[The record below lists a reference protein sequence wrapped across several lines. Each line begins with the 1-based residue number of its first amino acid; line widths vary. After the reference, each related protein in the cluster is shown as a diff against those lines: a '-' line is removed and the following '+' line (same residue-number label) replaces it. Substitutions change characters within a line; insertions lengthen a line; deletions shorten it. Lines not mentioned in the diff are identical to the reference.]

1 MFRTTLKSLWSRKRR
16 LIGTGLAIVLGV
28 SFLTATLVLG
38 DSARAGFSAAFSDAN
53 EGIDTYVRS
62 AQEFSADEETLR
74 APIDES
80 LVDTIAALDVV
91 DAAAGAIEGNA
102 QILDAEGDPL
112 GGDGPPTFGA
122 NWIDD
127 PRLSG
132 WDLADG
138 RVPDADDE
146 VVIDRASFEDID
158 AAIGEQI
165 TVLVPDPIQV
175 TVVGV
180 ASFGDDDSIGGTTFV
195 GFTDQRARDLF
206 VAEDQV
212 SAIVAA
218 GVDGATQEQVTAAV
232 AAAVPDGIVTMTGD
246 ELTEEMEDEIEGDFL
261 GFMTTALTVFAGI
274 ALLVA
279 AFSIYNTFSIIVAQ
293 RTRESALLRAI
304 GASRRQV
311 LASTLLESTL
321 VGIVSAAI
329 GAGVGIAL
337 GSGLL
342 SLMDA
347 IGFGLPTDGTVVTTT
362 TLVISIVA
370 GLVITVIGGVAPA
383 WRASSVAPLA
393 ALRDV
398 AVDDSDSSRIRIG
411 VGLLISAVGAV
422 LVVTAGAEIPR
433 AAGGAVA
440 ILVGML
446 LLGPAVARP
455 VAGLLG
461 RPLRLRGVPGDL
473 ARRNAIRNPR
483 RTASTASA
491 LLIGVGI
498 VSMFTIFGSS
508 IATSLEDEIDQ
519 IFAGDMMISTPG
531 FGGAGISPGIVA
543 DVAATDSVEAAA
555 GIGFGPA
562 TIDGRQEGVGFTDPA
577 AYARLANFE
586 VLEGDLAGVSTGSV
600 AIEEDTAE
608 EHGYQLGDTISIG
621 FIDGAE
627 AELEI
632 ASIIEAGELSDDYL
646 VHGDLWTAHN
656 AQATYFLTMIGVA
669 DGVDIDAAQADIEAI
684 LDGRGGLD
692 VMDRQEFIDS
702 SAGEVDVLLNVIYG
716 LLAMAIIIA
725 LMGIANT
732 MSLSIHERI
741 RELGLLRAV
750 GLTRSQLRS
759 TVRWESM
766 LVSTFGAVGGL
777 GLGLFLSWGLVS
789 ALTESEGF
797 GRYNVPVGSLVVIL
811 VLGAGAGLLAGLR
824 PARRAARI
832 DVLEAIAS
840 E

>member
-1 MFRTTLKSLWSRKRR
+1 MLHATLKSLWSRKRR
-16 LIGTGLAIVLGV
+16 LVGTGLAIVLGI

-62 AQEFSADEETLR
+62 GQEFTADEETLR
-74 APIDES
+74 APIDGS
-80 LVDTIAALDVV
+80 LVDTIAALDEV
-91 DAAAGAIEGNA
+91 DAAAGSIEGSA
-102 QILDAEGDPL
+102 QILDADGEPL
-112 GGDGPPTFGA
+112 GGGGPPTFGA

-138 RVPDADDE
+138 RVPEADDE
-146 VVIDRASFEDID
+146 VVVDRNSFQD
-158 AAIGEQI
+158 ADFTIGQSI

-195 GFTDQRARDLF
+195 GFTDQRARELF
-206 VAEDQV
+206 VSGDQV

-218 GVDGATQEQVTAAV
+218 GVEGTSQEQVTAAV
-232 AAAVPDGIVTMTGD
+232 AGVVPDGIVSMTGD
-246 ELTEEMEDEIEGDFL
+246 ERTQEMEKEIEGDFL

-311 LASTLLESTL
+311 LTSTLLESTL
-321 VGIVSAAI
+321 VGIVAATV
-329 GAGVGIAL
+329 GAGVGIGL

-342 SLMDA
+342 ALMGA
-347 IGFGLPTDGTVVTTT
+347 IGFGLPTDGTVVTGA
-362 TLVISIVA
+362 TLALSVFA
-370 GLVITVIGGVAPA
+370 GLAITVIGGVAPA
-383 WRASSVAPLA
+383 WRASSVAPIA

-398 AVDDSDSSRIRIG
+398 AVDDSDTSKLRIVAG
-411 VGLLISAVGAV
+411 
-422 LVVTAGAEIPR
+422 LVVTIGGAAAVVVAGDAIPQ

-440 ILVGML
+440 VLVGML
-446 LLGPAVARP
+446 LLGPVVARP

-491 LLIGVGI
+491 LLIGVGV
-498 VSMFTIFGSS
+498 VSLFTIFGSS
-508 IATSLEDEIDQ
+508 MARSFEQEIDRV
-519 IFAGDMMISTPG
+519 FAGDIMVSTGG
-531 FGGAGISPGIVA
+531 FGGAGIAPGVVEDIAGMDSVDAVA
-543 DVAATDSVEAAA
+543 GVGFGAATV
-555 GIGFGPA
+555 
-562 TIDGRQEGVGFTDPA
+562 DGRQKLVNFSDPEA
-577 AYARLANFE
+577 FAQLISLE
-586 VLEGDLAGVSTGSV
+586 VSEGDIGRVDDGAIALERGEATSNDLGIGDTVEIGFLDGTVSEVQVV
-600 AIEEDTAE
+600 AIFEDSE
-608 EHGYQLGDTISIG
+608 LGDDIL
-621 FIDGAE
+621 IDA
-627 AELEI
+627 
-632 ASIIEAGELSDDYL
+632 
-646 VHGDLWTAHN
+646 DLWVSHN
-656 AQATYFLTMIGVA
+656 VQSTYFLAMVDVA
-669 DGVDIDAAQADIEAI
+669 DGVDVDDAQAQIGATLGE
-684 LDGRGGLD
+684 RGGLN
-692 VMDRQEFIDS
+692 VQDRQDYIDS
-702 SAGEVDVLLNVIYG
+702 AAGEITVVLNVVYG
-716 LLAMAIIIA
+716 LLAMAILIA

-750 GLTRSQLRS
+750 GLTRTQLRS
-759 TVRWESM
+759 MIRWESM
-766 LVSTFGAVGGL
+766 LVSTFGAIGGL
-777 GLGLFLSWGLVS
+777 GLGLFLSWGLVT

-797 GRYNVPVGSLVVIL
+797 GSYQVPVGSLVVIL

-832 DVLEAIAS
+832 DVLDAIAS